1 MISNGISF
9 LTSNEEELI
18 AEDDLFYDKYTELEA
33 EPLTDEEVA
42 AKAEIDAR
50 RLDVQRLDGEHALR
64 ALIWWLAEGGVIPD
78 GWEVPSKGYL
88 RKIGRRGMERLLE
101 GIEKGK
107 EEAIFEDGWAEFAK
121 TMYRVVVF
129 SKVSEIGGC
138 LR

>member
-1 MISNGISF
+1 
-9 LTSNEEELI
+9 
-18 AEDDLFYDKYTELEA
+18 
-33 EPLTDEEVA
+33 
-42 AKAEIDAR
+42 
-50 RLDVQRLDGEHALR
+50 
-64 ALIWWLAEGGVIPD
+64 
-78 GWEVPSKGYL
+78 
-88 RKIGRRGMERLLE
+88 MERLLE